1 MTPKRFMR
9 ALLLPVVMLFAFQV
23 TFAQTKTVSGK
34 VTDIRDGSPVAGVSV
49 TAKGTNVGTSTGA
62 DGSFS
67 FSVPSDATTLVFS
80 SVGFAAREMAISDN
94 MSVAL
99 SGAAGSNLSEVVV
112 TGYGT
117 ARKKD
122 LTGAV
127 TSVKAKDF
135 NQGVF
140 AAPDQLIQGKVAGVQ
155 VTNASGAPGGA
166 ATIRIRGV
174 GSIRSGNSPLIV
186 VDGVPLSG
194 GSAAPGDG
202 TPLGGTP
209 AENPL
214 NFINPSDIASMD
226 VLKDASAT
234 AIFGSRGANGV
245 IMITTKKGAT
255 GAPKIEFNTAVG
267 MSNLLKR
274 IDVLDGNEYRAALKQ
289 YNLTG
294 GDFGANV
301 DALDNILRTGFQQN
315 YNIAVTG
322 GNENGKY
329 RISAGYLD
337 NQGIVKE
344 SGFKK
349 YSANL
354 TSSFKFLDSKKLGLD
369 INLIAAHT
377 QTQIAPISND
387 AGFQGSLI
395 GTALQWNPTHPLYKP
410 NDSIWVNNQL
420 GATTINPMALLAAH
434 DDVNNLNTILASISP
449 SYKILSNLEYRMLY
463 SINYGAGERRSEIR
477 NWLNLNGNNGF
488 AQIINNKSNNQQLL
502 HTLTY
507 TPKLT
512 KDLSLN
518 AVVGYE
524 YLKKDFKGSGMVG
537 NRFIDYP
544 GLRYTDYMGNVPAAD
559 RSMYSFAQPIEE
571 LQSYFARA
579 TFNWADRVLLTATF
593 RADGSSKFGANNKY
607 GYFPSIAAA
616 WNITNESF
624 MASANFISNLKL
636 RGSWGQTGNQEFPAT
651 ASIPR
656 VAIGNGIRQD
666 RINFESLD
674 VQWEVNTM
682 ANIGI
687 DFGFM
692 DNRLT
697 GTVDWFNRKTE
708 KPLFQ
713 FDVTAPGPPTGGRFW
728 KNIDATIEN
737 SGFELALNYAI
748 FRNSEMTWNIG
759 GNIAFLKNQVKD
771 FLGAYETGA
780 LSGQGISGA
789 TSQRIVADQPLN
801 VYYLRNFEG
810 IDKGTGQSVYTDG
823 GNTLFYSGNPNPRQ
837 VYGFTT
843 DFTWNKLFVVINAN
857 GAAGHLLYNNT
868 LNSVIPIGN
877 LGTRNIASSLIGGAV
892 QENTSNAIAPSTRY
906 LEKGDYFKLANATV
920 GYRLGALGK
929 VFSNV
934 TATITGQN
942 LFVITKFSGFD
953 PEVNV
958 DKSVGGIPSYGIE
971 YIPYPSART
980 ILFGLN
986 FTL

>member
-34 VTDIRDGSPVAGVSV
+34 VTDIRDGSPVAGASV

-67 FSVPSDATTLVFS
+67 FSVPSDATTLVIS
-80 SVGFAAREMAISDN
+80 SVGFATRELAISDN
-94 MSVAL
+94 MSIAL
-99 SGAAGSNLSEVVV
+99 SGAAGSSLSEVVV

-140 AAPDQLIQGKVAGVQ
+140 ASPDQLIQGKVAGVQ
-155 VTNASGAPGGA
+155 VTNSSGAPGGA

-174 GSIRSGNSPLIV
+174 GSIRSGNSPLVV

-194 GSAAPGDG
+194 GSAAPGNG

-209 AENPL
+209 GDNPL

-245 IMITTKKGAT
+245 IMITTKKGQT
-255 GAPKIEFNTAVG
+255 GAPKIEFNTSVG
-267 MSNLLKR
+267 ASNLLKR

-289 YNLTG
+289 YNLSG
-294 GDFGANV
+294 GDFGSNV
-301 DALDNILRTGFQQN
+301 DALDAILRTGFQQN
-315 YNIAVTG
+315 YNIAITG
-322 GNENGKY
+322 GNENGRY
-329 RISAGYLD
+329 RVSAGYLD

-349 YSANL
+349 YSTSL
-354 TSSFKFLDSKKLGLD
+354 TSSFKFLESKKLGLD
-369 INLIAAHT
+369 FNIIAAHT

-420 GATTINPMALLAAH
+420 GATTINPVALLAAH

-449 SYKILSNLEYRMLY
+449 SYKILNNLEFRMLY

-477 NWLNLNGNNGF
+477 NWLNLTGNNGF
-488 AQIINNKSNNQQLL
+488 AQIINNKSNNQQLNY
-502 HTLTY
+502 TLTY

-512 KDLSLN
+512 KNLSLN

-524 YLKKDFKGSGMVG
+524 YLKNDFKGSGMVG

-544 GLRYTDYMGNVPAAD
+544 GLKYTNYMGNVPAAD
-559 RSMYSFAQPIEE
+559 RSMYSFANPISE

-579 TFNWADRVLLTATF
+579 TFNWDDRLLVTATF

-616 WNITNESF
+616 WNIANEDF
-624 MASANFISNLKL
+624 MSGANFVSNLKL
-636 RGSWGQTGNQEFPAT
+636 RGSWGQTGNQEFPS
-651 ASIPR
+651 ASSIA
-656 VAIGNGIRQD
+656 VVGIGNGVVQN
-666 RINFESLD
+666 RINYENPD
-674 VQWEVNTM
+674 IKWETNTM
-682 ANIGI
+682 TNIGI

-697 GTVDWFNRKTE
+697 GTADWFNRQTTD
-708 KPLFQ
+708 PIFQ
-713 FDVTAPGPPTGGRFW
+713 FDVTAPGPASGGRYW
-728 KNIDATIEN
+728 TNLPATIDN
-737 SGFELALNYAI
+737 SGFEFALNYAI
-748 FRNSEMTWNIG
+748 IRNANMTWNIG
-759 GNIAFLKNQVKD
+759 GNIAFLKNELRD
-771 FLGAYETGA
+771 LNGAYETGA

-789 TSQRIVADQPLN
+789 TSQRLVSGQPLN
-801 VYYLRNFEG
+801 VYYLRNYEG
-810 IDKGTGQSVYTDG
+810 LDKATGQSVYTDG
-823 GNTLFYSGNPNPRQ
+823 GNTLFYSGDPNPKQ

-843 DFTWNKLFVVINAN
+843 DFTWNKFFAVINAN
-857 GAAGHLLYNNT
+857 GASGHLLYNNT

-877 LGTRNIASSLIGGAV
+877 LGTRNIASSLLGGDV

-906 LEKGDYFKLANATV
+906 LEKGDYFKLANATI

-929 VFSNV
+929 TFNNV
-934 TATITGQN
+934 TVTLTGQN

-958 DKSVGGIPSYGIE
+958 DKSVQGIPSFGIE

-986 FTL
+986 FAL